1 MKSDGTVEHI
11 AGPWSLAQE
20 LAPWRESSDK
30 HLLPDTTLPSPLPPP
45 TAALYSLG
53 RGQLGMASGRMG
65 SGRPLGPCEGLHS
78 LRASSPVPEGR

>member
-1 MKSDGTVEHI
+1 MKSDGTVEYI

-20 LAPWRESSDK
+20 LAPWRESSDQ
-30 HLLPDTTLPSPLPPP
+30 HLLPDTPLPSLPP

-53 RGQLGMASGRMG
+53 RGWLGMTSGRMG
-65 SGRPLGPCEGLHS
+65 SGRPLGSCEGLHS

>member
-1 MKSDGTVEHI
+1 MKSDGTVEYI

-20 LAPWRESSDK
+20 LTPWRESSDQ
-30 HLLPDTTLPSPLPPP
+30 HLLPDTTLPSPPPP

-53 RGQLGMASGRMG
+53 RGWLGMTSGRMG
-65 SGRPLGPCEGLHS
+65 SGRPLGPFEGLHF